1 MPAETRNIQET
12 LQRPYDRSTW
22 AILLSEVFPN
32 VAIFQAPQRADRI
45 KPDFVKELLQIGN
58 VRLEDGK
65 NLAVFEASVSDKVD
79 LARNRVALRELITG
93 FIDQGTTHGVLCIF
107 NSADP
112 QYRFTFV
119 SKETVVDEDG
129 QIVTSETN
137 PRRFTYILGPGESR
151 RTAAERFQ
159 ELAAKRDRASIA
171 DVVDAFSVER
181 LNKEFFD
188 QYKRNYQAFVDHL
201 LTQTDLVARVF
212 GVTSRVGSDAYDK
225 ECKAVRDWVKT
236 LLGRIVFVHFV
247 QKKGWMGCK
256 PAAKAWKDGDPQFL
270 KTLFEAA
277 PDKDHF
283 YSERLAPLF
292 FEALS
297 APDRAGDIFTLTG
310 TKVPYLNG
318 GLFDP
323 SDERSADID
332 FPAQLF
338 RDLLDSFSAYNFTID
353 ENDPEESQVGIDPE
367 MLGHIFENLLE
378 ENRKKGAYYT
388 PKSVVQFMCQQSLLL
403 YLQAELGQHDE
414 LETLVRKKDAGA
426 NTQQNWV
433 RQNASRIEN
442 LLDRLTVCD
451 PAIGSGAFP
460 IGMLMEIFWIKLAL
474 DWTLNDPQTF
484 ANTKRR
490 IIERTIHGVDIDPGA
505 VAIAR
510 LRCWLALVVDETA
523 PRPLPNL
530 EFNIFCA
537 NSLIE
542 YLRGEPIN
550 LGRLAEDHH
559 TRSIIERLVLAKAV
573 FFEAASRPAKRK
585 ALRNV
590 YEAIAA
596 LAQYEFSWLRAEEG
610 LFSDSP
616 RVAELDMASSE
627 IARVQKRIAALPAMA
642 AAKQDAALDEIRRWF
657 EDPAKP
663 TFLWKLHFGEIF
675 ANSGFDVVIGNPP
688 YVRQEAFT
696 AVKPLLRRL
705 YTTFT
710 GTADIYTYFF
720 EKAYAL
726 LKENGC
732 LTFITSDKFHRSDYG
747 TKLRGF
753 LVQKFEI
760 SELIDFRDVPVF
772 QALAYASILCA
783 RKTKPAKDAC
793 IAMARWIRGASVN
806 AIQVSLPSFTFKR
819 KQEDYSDG
827 KWTIESDKEHKVFQK
842 MRGGGIPILEF
853 AGTTFYYG
861 VKTGLNEAFVVD
873 DTAAERLVRENP
885 AAEQLFR
892 PFAEGKSDLECWC
905 ARPLTKSLILISS
918 SENSPHPWSGLSEDE
933 AERKF
938 ASAFPSI
945 YRCFQ
950 PYKARLKNR
959 SDQGHYYWELRSCT
973 YWSAFE
979 KPKIIIPTLSSC
991 PVAVWDTSKIIANDK
1006 TTIVTT
1012 LKPDVLV
1019 ALLHSDAVWWQLT
1032 RISAIRQNGFFEIKD
1047 MYLKDLVLPE
1057 LDLQTETKLAA
1068 IAVAAIAQEKK
1079 QGAIESELQQK
1090 LNTLVNSCWE
1100 LTPEE
1105 EQIIRHAIS
1114 EDFSALA
1121 V

>member
-1 MPAETRNIQET
+1 MPTEARNIQET
-12 LQRPYDRSTW
+12 LQLPYDRSAW
-22 AILLSEVFPN
+22 AVLLSEVFPN

-58 VRLEDGK
+58 IRLEDGK
-65 NLAVFEASVSDKVD
+65 NLAVFEASVADRVD

-119 SKETVVDEDG
+119 SKETVVDESG

-181 LNKEFFD
+181 LNKEFFE

-201 LTQTDLVARVF
+201 LSQTDLVARIF

-277 PDKDHF
+277 PDKNRF

-297 APDRAGDIFTLTG
+297 TPDRAGDIFTLTG

-403 YLQAELGQHDE
+403 YLQAELGPHDE
-414 LETLVRKKDAGA
+414 LETLVRKKDGGE

-460 IGMLMEIFWIKLAL
+460 IGILMEIFWIKLAL

-484 ANTKRR
+484 ADTKRR

-510 LRCWLALVVDETA
+510 LRCWLALIVDEA
-523 PRPLPNL
+523 VPRPLPNL

-537 NSLIE
+537 DSLVE

-550 LGRLAEDHH
+550 LQRLAGDEQ
-559 TRSIIERLVLAKAV
+559 TRGLIGYLVKAKQN
-573 FFEAASRPAKRK
+573 FFEASSRPAKRK
-585 ALRNV
+585 ALIDV
-590 YEAIAA
+590 YQAIAA
-596 LAQYEFSWLRAEEG
+596 LAHYEFAWMRSEEG
-610 LFSDSP
+610 LFGETL
-616 RVAELDMASSE
+616 RAAELD
-627 IARVQKRIAALPAMA
+627 A
-642 AAKQDAALDEIRRWF
+642 AANEIDRIQRKIASLRKLGAADQAKGLDQISRWF
-657 EDPAKP
+657 EDAAKP
-663 TFLWKLHFGEIF
+663 TFLWHLHFGEIL
-675 ANSGFDVVIGNPP
+675 ARGGFDIVVANPP
-688 YVRQEAFT
+688 YISSEST
-696 AVKPLLRRL
+696 SNK
-705 YTTFT
+705 
-710 GTADIYTYFF
+710 
-720 EKAYAL
+720 AL
-726 LKENGC
+726 LKSRYRCYDASGDTYICFYELG
-732 LTFITSDKFHRSDYG
+732 LDLLRSSGILAYITSNQFFRADYG
-747 TKLRGF
+747 QGLREFVVQHHSLRCIIDVCTAEVFKAAAYPAIVFVEKGKGAKGKARFANWEERGNPHLDLFEKVAWNSAETESASFTGERWLPLDAAKVHFLARLSDQFPPLSSIPGITMRRGVLTGYDAAFLLNEGQRMAIISRDKVSSRIIKPILEGRCLKRWKYESEGTHVLFAQRGIRINDYPSALAHLTPMRARLEPGNKGGRKAGPYQWYEIQDSCAFAHLFEQPKIAWGNLSVRPAFCIVPAGVFLKEPCPFIVGADYWLLALLNSTICHFFVHYTAAVRSGGFREYKPTYVGRLPIPNVSDDLKQALNSFGLRASINPDADQHTLDELAFNAYQLTAEERKLLRGF
-753 LVQKFEI
+753 
-760 SELIDFRDVPVF
+760 
-772 QALAYASILCA
+772 
-783 RKTKPAKDAC
+783 
-793 IAMARWIRGASVN
+793 
-806 AIQVSLPSFTFKR
+806 
-819 KQEDYSDG
+819 
-827 KWTIESDKEHKVFQK
+827 
-842 MRGGGIPILEF
+842 
-853 AGTTFYYG
+853 
-861 VKTGLNEAFVVD
+861 
-873 DTAAERLVRENP
+873 
-885 AAEQLFR
+885 
-892 PFAEGKSDLECWC
+892 
-905 ARPLTKSLILISS
+905 
-918 SENSPHPWSGLSEDE
+918 
-933 AERKF
+933 
-938 ASAFPSI
+938 
-945 YRCFQ
+945 
-950 PYKARLKNR
+950 
-959 SDQGHYYWELRSCT
+959 
-973 YWSAFE
+973 
-979 KPKIIIPTLSSC
+979 
-991 PVAVWDTSKIIANDK
+991 
-1006 TTIVTT
+1006 
-1012 LKPDVLV
+1012 
-1019 ALLHSDAVWWQLT
+1019 
-1032 RISAIRQNGFFEIKD
+1032 
-1047 MYLKDLVLPE
+1047 
-1057 LDLQTETKLAA
+1057 
-1068 IAVAAIAQEKK
+1068 
-1079 QGAIESELQQK
+1079 
-1090 LNTLVNSCWE
+1090 
-1100 LTPEE
+1100 
-1105 EQIIRHAIS
+1105 
-1114 EDFSALA
+1114 SAL
-1121 V
+1121 VDSLSGS